1 MCSWRY
7 QTSYVRLLTF
17 TVVRVTHRFS
27 RDLVRAVGP
36 AGEILQLAPVAAE
49 GPPCGVD
56 RLAPAERAK
65 RRLRHHLILVG
76 PHPHSLTRSRRGAR
90 VYLEQNVAWGP
101 TPTRCHARAVALA
114 CIHNRTSPGAP
125 TP

>member
-1 MCSWRY
+1 MLKSDLKADLNVQLMCSVRY
-7 QTSYVRLLTF
+7 QSSYVRLPTF

-36 AGEILQLAPVAAE
+36 AGEVLQLAPLAAE

-90 VYLEQNVAWGP
+90 VYPEQNVAWGP
-101 TPTRCHARAVALA
+101 TPPR
-114 CIHNRTSPGAP
+114 
-125 TP
+125 